1 MGKHRPQGATNGFSL
16 LKIPTKAPFT
26 QMLKKGLLPLLSQKM
41 EAPRN
46 RACFPDICIYVYTPC
61 FKCLEKS
68 SRKYSTYII
77 VTSEKTIYTYT
88 SMITHLYSFY
98 I

>member
-46 RACFPDICIYVYTPC
+46 RACFPDICIYIYIYSM
-61 FKCLEKS
+61 LQMLGEK
-68 SRKYSTYII
+68 
-77 VTSEKTIYTYT
+77 
-88 SMITHLYSFY
+88 F
-98 I
+98 